1 MLRETYCIYGGLGS
15 WRGDAKVRLKGNYSR
30 GGIEAL
36 SCEESKAIHVN
47 YWEYGKKRT
56 AS

>member
-47 YWEYGKKRT
+47 YWEYEIGR
-56 AS
+56 AHV